1 MNCSVNLT
9 KEDYKKCLNFILK
22 LRYLW
27 NGAIG
32 DFRSSGVKRDIGKYI
47 HDHMGGKLGEIAVQ
61 KFLEREFKLETKA
74 DFDKYESAEDYQRAD
89 IVAVKKDAWVVPQI
103 KVDVKDTK
111 PSSRWILI
119 PVNLSTSALCDYFI
133 FVSVDMP
140 LDQLIL
146 YFRDC
151 LPIENDP
158 ELQKS
163 IKDFTDIKAN
173 VLGVLSKGELMKR
186 VVQFKAKDSLPEVQF
201 FAKRKKIPEG
211 LNKKLGNEIKF
222 EVGHLGEY
230 SFKADKPCYIHSG
243 KVTRERK
250 GKTKT
255 EDSIYI
261 EALQD
266 TALNNNFFG
275 GYELPKGIYKVVH
288 ETLSPLRE
296 DNYGLPIK
304 SVTCFEKDWRKFIS
318 DL

>member
-1 MNCSVNLT
+1 MNCSVSLT

-32 DFRSSGVKRDIGKYI
+32 DFRSSGIKRDIGKYI

-61 KFLEREFKLETKA
+61 KFLEREFGLQTKV

-89 IVAVKKDAWVVPQI
+89 IVSVKKDTWVVPKV
-103 KVDVKDTK
+103 KVDIKDTK

-119 PVNLSTSALCDYFI
+119 PVNLSTSSLCDYFI

-151 LPIENDP
+151 LPIEDDP
-158 ELQKS
+158 ELQKI
-163 IKDFTDIKAN
+163 IKDFTDIKAD
-173 VLGVLSKGELMKR
+173 VLGVLSKDELMKR
-186 VVQFKAKDSLPEVQF
+186 VVQFKAKDSLPEVHF
-201 FAKRKKIPEG
+201 FKERVKIPEG
-211 LNKKLGNEIKF
+211 LDKKKGNQFKFQVGQLG
-222 EVGHLGEY
+222 VY
-230 SFKADKPCYIHSG
+230 SFKTDIPCYVHSG
-243 KVTRERK
+243 KVTRKVK
-250 GKTKT
+250 GGTKT
-255 EDSIYI
+255 EDALYI
-261 EALQD
+261 ETAGD
-266 TALNNNFFG
+266 TVMDNDFFG
-275 GYELPKGIYKVVH
+275 EYKLPKGIHKVTH
-288 ETLSPLRE
+288 DTLSPLRE

-304 SVTCFEKDWRKFIS
+304 SVICSEKDWRKFIS